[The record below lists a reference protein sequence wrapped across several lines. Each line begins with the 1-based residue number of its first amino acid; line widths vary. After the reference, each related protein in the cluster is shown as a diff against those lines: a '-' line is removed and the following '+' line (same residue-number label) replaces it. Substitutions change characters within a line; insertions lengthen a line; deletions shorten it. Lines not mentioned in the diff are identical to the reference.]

1 MYSIEMLKSIAM
13 SSEVNNKHAAGL
25 LYNKNIVY
33 YGINKYIKKN
43 EYYKTIHA
51 EVNLLKSIPFIKL
64 NGRDI
69 IVIRVNK
76 NGRLRNSR
84 PCNDCIDI
92 LKKLGIRRVHYSDS
106 DGNILVEQVEYM
118 NKIHVSSWNKRVMF

>member
-1 MYSIEMLKSIAM
+1 MPFRDVHMWS
-13 SSEVNNKHAAGL
+13 
-25 LYNKNIVY
+25 
-33 YGINKYIKKN
+33 
-43 EYYKTIHA
+43 A

-92 LKKLGIRRVHYSDS
+92 LKKLIEQAIPIVDRNIEKADNIDLYSIS
-106 DGNILVEQVEYM
+106 ETLETILEDLNYIDDFEVYEDDEE
-118 NKIHVSSWNKRVMF
+118 